1 MISTLPINAII
12 TIFNPIIV
20 ELVQSKSFDRLNG
33 LLKLV
38 TKWLLLFN
46 LPLLMLFYILPDVV
60 LAFFDDAYAPSQHP
74 LIILVAGQLIWSA
87 CSIAMRI
94 IPMSGYAMLNLA
106 NGVVAALVNLG
117 LNYWL
122 IPEYGNIGAAMATSI
137 TLVVWSM
144 WRLIEVKWLLNCFP
158 FHKINLLLLGGA
170 VVLSTV
176 LKFVIQDS
184 ELWIRI
190 LCTSTL
196 IIGFMGLAF
205 WLGRESEDDDILKAI
220 QRKIQRLIGK

>member
-20 ELVQSKSFDRLNG
+20 ELVQSKNFERLNG

-46 LPLLMLFYILPDVV
+46 LPLLMLFYMLPDVV
-60 LAFFDDAYAPSQHP
+60 LTFFDDAYAPSQYP
-74 LIILVAGQLIWSA
+74 LVILVGGQVIWSA

-106 NGVVAALVNLG
+106 NGVVAAIVNMG
-117 LNYWL
+117 LNYYL
-122 IPEYGNIGAAMATSI
+122 IPKYGNLGAAMATSI
-137 TLVVWSM
+137 TLIIWSM

-170 VVLSTV
+170 ILLSTTI
-176 LKFVIQDS
+176 KMSIQDS
-184 ELWIRI
+184 SLWV
-190 LCTSTL
+190 
-196 IIGFMGLAF
+196 
-205 WLGRESEDDDILKAI
+205 
-220 QRKIQRLIGK
+220 RLPITGI